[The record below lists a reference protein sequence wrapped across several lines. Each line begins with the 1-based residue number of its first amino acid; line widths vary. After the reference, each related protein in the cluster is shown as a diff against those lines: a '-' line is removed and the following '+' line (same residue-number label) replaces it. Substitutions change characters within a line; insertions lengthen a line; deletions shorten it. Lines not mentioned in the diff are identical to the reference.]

1 MQQTIT
7 LTFTQDDMKI
17 LSEAL
22 VSLPFKQVAGL
33 INSINVQVNMQ
44 EQAAKDAT
52 NKVEE

>member
-33 INSINVQVNMQ
+33 INSINVQVNIQ
-44 EQAAKDAT
+44 EQAAKENA
-52 NKVEE
+52 KQEAE

>member
-7 LTFTQDDMKI
+7 LTFTPDDMKV

-22 VSLPFKQVAGL
+22 IALPFKQVAGL

-44 EQAAKDAT
+44 EQAAKDAA
-52 NKVEE
+52 KAAE